1 MYQKKMNVKYIKF
14 MLIICLWPSLFSGQ
28 ISINNTGYTLNQLV
42 NGVLVPSSSG
52 IVISN
57 VVFNGVYNVSSRY
70 QVGQFSTATTTL
82 AQMGFTS
89 GVVLTTG
96 STAEIPLTLGTNPGS
111 AAQMSRN
118 YSSCTVGE
126 VRKTGTCSTID
137 NDLSVLSDGINY
149 FNTAIIEFDFVPIE
163 DNISFRYI
171 FGSEEYSDSSGF
183 INYQCSSYNDKF
195 GFLISGPGIVGGQGF
210 TNDAKNIARLNNG
223 SQVSI
228 NAVNSGVV
236 GSSGGAPSASNCI
249 SANSGWIQ
257 NTPSPEF
264 LGTIDGTQL
273 NGNTKILTANQT
285 GLTPNA
291 TYHMK
296 LIVMDIGDGAYDS
309 VVYLEAASFISVCK
323 KEPVLGAVN
332 NPTLVGVGS
341 FETINQ
347 NWPNNIQNG
356 ALALDSK
363 NKGFVVSRMTTSQ
376 RDLLVPVS
384 GMLIYN
390 TTENCFQLYNGTI
403 WNCIAPTCVE

>member
-1 MYQKKMNVKYIKF
+1 MKIKDIKVIS
-14 MLIICLWPSLFSGQ
+14 LICLWTSLCSGQ
-28 ISINNTGYTLNQLV
+28 ITVDNTGYSINQLV
-42 NGVLVPSSSG
+42 NGVLVPSSAG

-57 VVFNGVYNVSSRY
+57 VVFKGVYNVSSRY

-82 AQMGFTS
+82 AQMGFNS

-96 STAEIPLTLGTNPGS
+96 STSEIPLTLGTNPGS
-111 AAQMSRN
+111 VGQMSRN
-118 YSSCTVGE
+118 YSSCTTGE
-126 VRKTGTCSTID
+126 VRKTGTCATID
-137 NDLSVLSDGINY
+137 NDLSVLSGGFNY
-149 FNTAIIEFDFVPIE
+149 FNTAVIEFDFVPVE

-171 FGSEEYSDSSGF
+171 FGSEEYSDSNGF

-195 GFLISGPGIVGGQGF
+195 GFLISGPGVAGGQGYA
-210 TNDAKNIARLNNG
+210 NDAKNIARLNNG

-228 NAVNSGVV
+228 NSVNNGVV
-236 GSSGGAPSASNCI
+236 GSGTGAPSASNCF
-249 SANSGWIQ
+249 SANSSWTQ

-296 LIVMDIGDGAYDS
+296 LIVMDIGDSAYDS
-309 VVYLEAASFISVCK
+309 VVYLEAASFVSECK
-323 KEPVLGAVN
+323 KEPVLGIIN
-332 NPTLVGVGS
+332 NPTMVGIGS

-356 ALALDSK
+356 VLALDSK
-363 NKGFVVSRMTTSQ
+363 NKGFVLSRMTTAQ
-376 RDLLVPVS
+376 RDLLNPVA

-390 TTENCFQLYNGTI
+390 TTANCFQLYNGTN
-403 WNCIAPTCVE
+403 WNCISPTCAE

>member
-1 MYQKKMNVKYIKF
+1 MYQNKMKLKDIKF
-14 MLIICLWPSLFSGQ
+14 MLMICLWPSLFLGQ
-28 ISINNTGYTLNQLV
+28 ITINNTGYTINQLV

-111 AAQMSRN
+111 VAQMSRN
-118 YSSCTVGE
+118 YTSCTAGE
-126 VRKTGTCSTID
+126 VRKTGTCPTID
-137 NDLSVLSDGINY
+137 NDLSVLSGGQNY
-149 FNTAIIEFDFVPIE
+149 YNTAVIEFDFVPIA

-171 FGSEEYSDSSGF
+171 FGSEEYSDSSGL

-195 GFLISGPGIVGGQGF
+195 GFLISGPGVAGGQGF

-228 NAVNSGVV
+228 NSVNSGVV
-236 GSSGGAPSASNCI
+236 GSSDGAPSASNCI
-249 SANSGWIQ
+249 SANSTWTQ

-296 LIVMDIGDGAYDS
+296 LIVMDIRDAGYDS
-309 VVYLEAASFISVCK
+309 VVYLEAASFVSECK

-332 NPTLVGVGS
+332 NPTMVGIGS

-363 NKGFVVSRMTTSQ
+363 NKGFVLSRMTTAQ
-376 RDLLVPVS
+376 RDLLVPVA

-390 TTENCFQLYNGTI
+390 TTVNCFQLYNGTI
-403 WNCIAPTCVE
+403 WNCITPTCVD